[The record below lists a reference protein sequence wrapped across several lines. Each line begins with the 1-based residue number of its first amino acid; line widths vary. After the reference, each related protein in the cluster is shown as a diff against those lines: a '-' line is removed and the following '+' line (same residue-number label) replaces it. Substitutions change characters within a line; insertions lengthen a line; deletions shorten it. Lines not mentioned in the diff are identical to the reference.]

1 MNRKLFLVF
10 AKPRRARLNLNE
22 TGRWQ
27 VPADN
32 QQVTCTRHH
41 ALSNRPGACCGAL
54 PCCLLG
60 RVQVVLVLQADD
72 QRAGECDAQIIDD
85 LRLGLVMAD

>member
-10 AKPRRARLNLNE
+10 AKPRFPRLNLNE
-22 TGRWQ
+22 HGRWQ

-32 QQVTCTRHH
+32 QKVTRARHH

-54 PCCLLG
+54 PYCLLG

-72 QRAGECDAQIIDD
+72 QRAGERNAQIVDD
-85 LRLGLVMAD
+85 LGLGLVVAD